1 MMKYID
7 TLFLSSTNKYT
18 VLIFYT
24 ILTLIIGKALIYI
37 LKKQLIKIN
46 NNRLQYKTLN
56 FIKLIISIIQ
66 ILIIYLIWENNIKNA
81 MTLISFVSAAI
92 TLSLKDYILNL
103 FAGFYIKLYK
113 PFKLEDR
120 IEIKGQK
127 GDVINLG
134 SLFFELLEIS
144 DNYGHQST
152 GVVSIIPNSII
163 FTETVKNMNK
173 GFKYIWD
180 EIKVQISLD
189 SDVILAKKT
198 LYKIINNIDVIKNI
212 PTKMKNELK
221 NNASYRMYY
230 NKYEPMIYTEVKD
243 KHIELNIRF
252 LINPKKARLVESYI
266 WNEILKE
273 YKNENIQLIKE

>member
-1 MMKYID
+1 MLKNID
-7 TLFLSSTNKYT
+7 TLFLSYNNKYT

-46 NNRLQYKTLN
+46 NNKLQYKTLN

-66 ILIIYLIWENNIKNA
+66 ILIIYLIWESNIKNA

-198 LYKIINNIDVIKNI
+198 LYKIINSIDVIKNI

-221 NNASYRMYY
+221 NNTSYRMYY

>member
-1 MMKYID
+1 MLKNID
-7 TLFLSSTNKYT
+7 TLFLSFNNKYT
-18 VLIFYT
+18 ILIFYT
-24 ILTLIIGKALIYI
+24 ILTLIIGKSLIYI

-46 NNRLQYKTLN
+46 NNKLQYKTLN

-66 ILIIYLIWENNIKNA
+66 ILIIYLIWESNIKNA

-221 NNASYRMYY
+221 NNTSYRMYY

-243 KHIELNIRF
+243 KHIELNMRF

>member
-1 MMKYID
+1 MLKNID

-24 ILTLIIGKALIYI
+24 ILTLIIGKALIYT
-37 LKKQLIKIN
+37 LKKQLIRIN
-46 NNRLQYKTLN
+46 NNKLQYKTLN

-66 ILIIYLIWENNIKNA
+66 ILIIYLIWESNIKNA

-134 SLFFELLEIS
+134 ALFFELLEIS

>member
-1 MMKYID
+1 MLKYID
-7 TLFLSSTNKYT
+7 SLFITFDNKYT

-24 ILTLIIGKALIYI
+24 IITLIIGKILIYI
-37 LKKQLIKIN
+37 LKKQLIRIN
-46 NNRLQYKTLN
+46 NNKFQYKTLN
-56 FIKLIISIIQ
+56 FIKLITSIIE
-66 ILIIYLIWENNIKNA
+66 ILIIYLIWESNIKNA

-103 FAGFYIKLYK
+103 FAGFYIKIYK

-134 SLFFELLEIS
+134 SLFFELLEVS

-152 GVVSIIPNSII
+152 GVISIIPNSII

-180 EIKVQISLD
+180 EIKVVVSLD
-189 SDVILAKKT
+189 SDIILAKKT

-212 PTKMKNELK
+212 PTKMKEELK
-221 NNASYRMYY
+221 NNTSYRMYY